1 MSVVNPLNNEG
12 FVFTIVKSL
21 VSNPA
26 VRWRNTYEAFF
37 TDGGEPLSSVLLDL
51 AEKLLDF
58 EQQLHLSGVQFVQTT
73 ISTYLPETDDYDP
86 ESFVT
91 IPHPADTVGGR
102 TIGQSQPLD
111 LTAAFY
117 VRRQVPTGRQG
128 KLFYRGVLGENDVEA
143 PAGRMR
149 LTNITGMQSLVDT
162 ALTSSG
168 LNEHL
173 YPLSTGNLM
182 LSMTSTRKDGS
193 VMHRQISGLLAAGAT
208 RVSNDHRW
216 YDVGAPAQA

>member
-1 MSVVNPLNNEG
+1 MSVVSPLNGEG
-12 FVFTIVKSL
+12 FVITIVKSL
-21 VSNPA
+21 VANPA

-37 TDGGEPLSSVLLDL
+37 TDGGEPLSSVLLDF

-58 EQQLHLSGVQFVQTT
+58 EQQLHLTGVQFVQTT
-73 ISTYLPETDDYDP
+73 ISTYLPETADYDP

-91 IPHPADTVGGR
+91 IPHPADTIGER
-102 TIGQSQPLD
+102 TIGASQPLD

-149 LTNITGMQSLVDT
+149 LTSVSNMQSLVDD

-193 VMHRQISGLLAAGAT
+193 VIHRQVMGLVAAGAT

-216 YDVGAPAQA
+216 YDVSAPEQA

>member
-1 MSVVNPLNNEG
+1 MSVIEPQPGEG
-12 FVFTIVKSL
+12 FVFTVVKSL

-37 TDGGEPLSSVLLDL
+37 TSQGEAQPGSLLSL
-51 AEKLLDF
+51 AEKLLAF
-58 EQQLHLSGVQFVQTT
+58 EQAMHLTGVQFVQTT
-73 ISTYLPETDDYDP
+73 ISTYRAETAEYDP
-86 ESFVT
+86 ASFIT
-91 IPHPADTVGGR
+91 IPHPADTIGLR
-102 TIGQSQPLD
+102 TIGASQPLD

-117 VRRQVPTGRQG
+117 VRRQVPAGRQG

-149 LTNITGMQSLVDT
+149 LSSVSGMQDLVNT
-162 ALTSSG
+162 ALDDSG
-168 LNEHL
+168 LNDHL
-173 YPLSTGNLM
+173 YPSATGNLLLAM
-182 LSMTSTRKDGS
+182 ARTLNNGDVGY
-193 VMHRQISGLLAAGAT
+193 RQVTALLAAGAT